1 MADPWLL
8 RYEGVDAESEGLREA
23 LCAVGN
29 GYVVTR
35 GAAPESV
42 ADGVHYP
49 GTYIAGCYH
58 RAVSRTAGR
67 EVSNEDLVNC
77 PNWLPLTFRSAGG
90 GPWFGGSGDA
100 GPPQPPTA
108 EQPPAAAVRPVGGA
122 APAQDAGAVR
132 ATREVLELDLLR
144 GVLTRRLTTE
154 DGQGR
159 ITEVIQRRLA
169 HMGQPHLVAL
179 ETTLV
184 PRNWS
189 GLLEVRAALDGT
201 VTNTGVA
208 RYRGLAS
215 RHLVPT
221 AQDGAGEVV
230 WLEAGMDASALRVAE
245 AARIRVHG
253 AGVPAAVKRRT
264 TARPGWVGQ
273 DLTVRVAQECPVTV
287 EKVVAVCTSRD
298 RELGTAAPASS
309 ARRLVARAGSFT
321 DLLDEHVLR
330 WEQLW
335 RRCRT
340 DIDRPQDT
348 GNLRLYIFH
357 LLQTCS
363 EHSADLDVGIPARG
377 LHGEAYRG
385 HVFWDELFILPF
397 FNLRF
402 PERSRAVLRHRH
414 RRLGEARHAAREEG
428 RAGAMFPWQSG
439 SDGREE
445 TQRLHLNPRSGRWLP
460 DRTRLQRHAGS
471 AVAFSVWQYCRA
483 TGDVDFLARYGAE
496 LLLEVARF
504 WGSTAWYDRT
514 RDRYRITGV
523 MGPDEYHTGYPW
535 SARPGLDDNA
545 YTNVMAAWVLSRALE
560 ALELLPP
567 YRRQELSER
576 LGLDREELNHWE
588 EVRRRLAVPFHQ
600 GVISQFDGYERLQEL
615 DWDGYRRRYGDIR
628 RLDRILEAEGDSPN
642 RYKASKQADAL
653 MLCYLFSADE
663 LLPLL
668 ARLGCPADPELLP
681 RTVAYYLRRTAHGST
696 LSAVVHSWVLARS
709 DRAASWRFFR
719 EVLAADV
726 HDIQGGTTAEGIH
739 LGAMAGAVDL
749 LQRCYTGLDVHDD
762 VLRLSPE
769 LPAQIGRLDVDLRF
783 RGHDGIHV
791 HVDAHRLHIALPPGP
806 AAPIRV
812 EYKGR
817 TAVLEPGSGIAW
829 PL

>member
-1 MADPWLL
+1 MDPWLL

-29 GYVVTR
+29 GYLVTR
-35 GAAPESV
+35 GAAPECM

-49 GTYIAGCYH
+49 GTYVAGCYH
-58 RAVSRTAGR
+58 RAMSRIAGC
-67 EVSNEDLVNC
+67 EVVNEDLVNC
-77 PNWLPLTFRSAGG
+77 PNWLPLTFRPAGG
-90 GPWFGGSGDA
+90 GPWFGQSDDA
-100 GPPQPPTA
+100 APSEPP
-108 EQPPAAAVRPVGGA
+108 EVVGPVGGA
-122 APAQDAGAVR
+122 APAGSVR

-144 GVLTRRLTTE
+144 GVLTRRLRTE

-159 ITEVIQRRLA
+159 ITEVIQRRIA

-179 ETTLV
+179 ETTWV

-189 GLLEVRAALDGT
+189 GLVEVRAGLDAT
-201 VTNTGVA
+201 VSNTGVT
-208 RYRGLAS
+208 RYQGLAS
-215 RHLVPT
+215 RHLVPR
-221 AQDGAGEVV
+221 AQDGAGDVV
-230 WLEAGMDASALRVAE
+230 WLEVGMDASPLSIAE
-245 AARIRVHG
+245 AARIRVQN
-253 AGVPAAVKRRT
+253 AGVPAAAKRRT
-264 TARPGWVGQ
+264 TARQGWVGQ
-273 DLTVRVAQECPVTV
+273 DLTVRVGEGRPTTV
-287 EKVVAVCTSRD
+287 EKTVAVCTSRD
-298 RELGTAAPASS
+298 RELGTASPASS
-309 ARRLVARAGSFT
+309 ARRLVARAGAFD
-321 DLLDEHVLR
+321 DLLREHTLC

-340 DIDRPQDT
+340 DTDRPQDT

-363 EHSADLDVGIPARG
+363 EHSVDLDVGIPARG

-414 RRLGEARHAAREEG
+414 RRLAEARHAAQEEG

-460 DRTRLQRHAGS
+460 DRTRLQRHVGS
-471 AVAFSVWQYCRA
+471 AVAYSVWQYCQA
-483 TGDVDFLARYGAE
+483 TGDADFLARYGAE

-504 WGSTAWYDRT
+504 WSSTAWYDHT
-514 RDRYRITGV
+514 CDRYRITGV

-535 SARPGLDDNA
+535 SARPGIDDNA
-545 YTNVMAAWVLSRALE
+545 YTNVMAAWVLGRALE
-560 ALELLPP
+560 SLDLLPP

-576 LGLDREELNHWE
+576 LGLDREELNRWE

-600 GVISQFDGYERLQEL
+600 GVISQFEGYERLEEL

-628 RLDRILEAEGDSPN
+628 RLDRILEAEGDNPN
-642 RYKASKQADAL
+642 RYKVSKQADAL

-668 ARLGCPADPELLP
+668 RQLGCPAEPGLLP
-681 RTVAYYLRRTAHGST
+681 GTVAYYLRRTAHGST
-696 LSAVVHSWVLARS
+696 LSAAVHSWVLARS

-749 LQRCYTGLDVHDD
+749 VQRCYTGLDVHDD
-762 VLRLSPE
+762 TLRLSPE
-769 LPAQIGRLDVDLRF
+769 LPAQLGRLDVDLRF
-783 RGHDGIHV
+783 RGHDGIH
-791 HVDAHRLHIALPPGP
+791 LHIDARGLHVALPPGP
-806 AAPIRV
+806 ADPIRV

-817 TAVLEPGSGIAW
+817 TAVVEPGSSIAW